1 MQWQF
6 SVSIQRS
13 SLCILSAGGTH
24 THSTSPRTSN
34 DTHTRHH
41 ARSVQ
46 CAVRTPQSYRHSA
59 ESAPTPSMHLL
70 IVAAC
75 HLRAPV
81 STRPHHKCCMA
92 QKPTSTNC
100 FCDTVLFYLL
110 LSQHPKAACRTGR
123 SYSLSS
129 MVATSR
135 TWYSARPPL
144 IIFV

>member
-1 MQWQF
+1 MIAYKIQSTNMRIELSFQGF
-6 SVSIQRS
+6 SNFRDPHKIKTLNSGFEIPPKS
-13 SLCILSAGGTH
+13 SLCVHLPVLLIGSGKPSH
-24 THSTSPRTSN
+24 
-34 DTHTRHH
+34 
-41 ARSVQ
+41 SVQ

-123 SYSLSS
+123 SYSL
-129 MVATSR
+129 
-135 TWYSARPPL
+135 
-144 IIFV
+144 